1 MGSPLHLKE
10 GFRSSASALH
20 PTHEH
25 QKEKGG
31 TPFPLSNHPLFSS
44 SRSPYFFRALSKRQ
58 GGVATGKFFRRKK
71 ELSADQLNEIQ
82 DSFDLFQRDD
92 KDSTGGE
99 SRVDAEDLL
108 VVMRAL
114 GHEPNM
120 IELKKMVTEV
130 DRDNTGQLDFDGYLN
145 IILNKM
151 AERPSQGDLEKAF
164 RLFDPAG
171 KRAVDF
177 HDLKRIAGQIGEQ
190 IADDELMDMIRLAD
204 NSKGENG
211 EPKGEVNQED
221 FFKIVTSYAQHYDGE
236 K

>member
-1 MGSPLHLKE
+1 MSTKKKKE
-10 GFRSSASALH
+10 VRHFHSAI
-20 PTHEH
+20 
-25 QKEKGG
+25 
-31 TPFPLSNHPLFSS
+31 TPFSS
-44 SRSPYFFRALSKRQ
+44 SRSPYFYRALSKRQ

-190 IADDELMDMIRLAD
+190 IEDDELMDMIRLAD